1 MKKYIYT
8 ILTGA
13 LLAGASCDS
22 QLELTNPNIPTTGT
36 FWQTEADALAAV
48 NAVYNSLMIDG
59 TYMRMYPSLMDGRGD
74 DIQGDSP
81 WPDLMLVANF
91 TIPTTSGPVS
101 WVWGAHY
108 QMVWRANQVLD
119 NVVNIEMNEELKRR
133 ILGQAYFLRGLA
145 YFNLAN
151 FYKEVPLITSLPA
164 DRSEFYPSTATEDAI
179 WNQIISDFSDAK
191 LNLPANYMNVTG
203 PDRGNVGRATSGA
216 ATGMLGKALVY
227 RKRWAEAARE
237 FEELISG
244 QHGPY
249 RLMENYR
256 DNFDPRTENNAE
268 SLFEVQ
274 FATPDEV
281 GGSELNWGGNPNANW
296 TQVSAQAITYAARGY
311 GFNDFLPTRALYEAY
326 HEESTVDG
334 RKDPRLLASIASF
347 EPEEGKVMLYNDP
360 WPHPE
365 TDIYPRKYTNDGF
378 GPSVEPQFRSGINY
392 RVLRYADIL
401 MLYAETLNE
410 LGRTTE
416 AYDYIQQVRDR
427 ANLPDLRSVKPGMSA
442 EEMRD
447 QIAHERYLE
456 FAIEGQRINDLIRW
470 GWFYRPEKLALLRSR
485 DREFN
490 TWTPGNEYL
499 PIPQGELDNNPNL
512 SPNSANN

>member
-1 MKKYIYT
+1 MKKIIYT
-8 ILTGA
+8 LLLGILIV
-13 LLAGASCDS
+13 SCDS
-22 QLELTNPNIPTTGT
+22 NLELTNPNIPTTGT
-36 FWQTEADALAAV
+36 FWQTEADAYAAV
-48 NAVYNSLMIDG
+48 NSIYNSLMIDG

-91 TIPTTSGPVS
+91 TIPTTSGPIA
-101 WVWGAHY
+101 WVWEAHY
-108 QMVWRANQVLD
+108 QMVWRANQVLG
-119 NVVNIEMNEELKRR
+119 NVPAIEMDEDLKQR

-164 DRSEFYPSTATEDAI
+164 NRAEFYPPTAPESEI
-179 WNQIISDFSDAK
+179 WDQIISDFSSAKDA
-191 LNLPANYMNVTG
+191 LPISYQNVTG
-203 PDRGNVGRATSGA
+203 PDRGHIGRATKGA

-227 RKRWAEAARE
+227 RKRWAEAVTQ
-237 FEELISG
+237 FEALIGG
-244 QHGPY
+244 QYGPY
-249 RLMENYR
+249 ALVPNYR
-256 DNFDPRTENNAE
+256 DNFDPRSENNSE

-274 FATPDEV
+274 FALPEQV

-311 GFNDFLPTRALYEAY
+311 GFNDFLPTRALYDAY
-326 HEESTVDG
+326 HVERTIDG
-334 RKDPRLLASIASF
+334 RKDPRLLATIASY
-347 EPEEGKVMLYNDP
+347 EPEEGSVMLYNDP
-360 WPHPE
+360 WPHPV
-365 TDIYPRKYTNDGF
+365 TDLYPRKYTNDGF
-378 GPSVEPQFRSGINY
+378 GPSFEAQFRSGINF
-392 RVLRYADIL
+392 RILRYADIL
-401 MLYAETLNE
+401 MLHAEALNE

-416 AYDYIQQVRDR
+416 AYGFIQQVRSR
-427 ANLPDLRSVKPGMSA
+427 VRLPDLTTTKPGMSQQ
-442 EEMRD
+442 EMRD

-470 GWFYRPEKLALLRSR
+470 GWFYDTQKLELLRSR
-485 DREFN
+485 DSEFN
-490 TWTPGNEYL
+490 TWTPGNEYM